1 MIYKAPN
8 IENLENIIVSRTDKI
23 GDLVLSIPAFYM
35 LRMMYPKA
43 NITILV
49 RNYNFDIVKAL
60 PCITKVIAVDSFDEA
75 SLKKE
80 IENIKAD
87 AFIALYSDSKVVSL
101 CKASKAKIK
110 VGPLSKLNSFFTYS
124 NGIRQK
130 RSLSI
135 KNEAEYNLDLIR
147 HLNEK
152 LFDSIKIKSEKI
164 VIGQDNYKLIDDF
177 LNSLNIK
184 DYLLVHPFTGGSAK
198 NLSIDEYIS
207 VLKKFK
213 SQCDI
218 DIVISCVEN
227 DSDEAYRM
235 QKDLGTKTH
244 VFVSKGSILNLAALI
259 DRAKVFLGASTGPS
273 HIAGNLQKRCI
284 LIYPNKATQ
293 SPVRWG
299 LYLNDKAS
307 YIIPDKYNIHE
318 NYKNKSFDKIDE
330 NIINLIVDKIIEGVN
345 E

>member
-1 MIYKAPN
+1 MFKKALN

-35 LRMMYPKA
+35 LSKMYPKA

-60 PCITKVIAVDSFDEA
+60 PCITKVIAIDSFDDT

-80 IENIKAD
+80 ILNIKAD

-101 CKASKAKIK
+101 CKESKAKIK
-110 VGPLSKLNSFFTYS
+110 VGPLSKLNSFFTYTH
-124 NGIRQK
+124 GIRQK
-130 RSLSI
+130 RSQSV

-152 LFDSIKIKSEKI
+152 LFDSLKVQSQKI
-164 VIGQDNYKLIDDF
+164 VIGQENYNLVDEF
-177 LNSLNIK
+177 LTSLNIK
-184 DYLLVHPFTGGSAK
+184 DFLLVHPFTGGSAK

-207 VLKKFK
+207 VLKKLK
-213 SQCDI
+213 AKCDI

-227 DSDEAYRM
+227 DSAEAYRM
-235 QKDLGTKTH
+235 QKALGTNDH

-259 DRAKVFLGASTGPS
+259 DRSKVFLGASTGPS
-273 HIAGNLQKRCI
+273 HIAGNLQKRCV

-299 LYLNDKAS
+299 LFLNDRAS
-307 YIIPDKYNIHE
+307 YIIPDKDNVHE
-318 NYKNKSFDKIDE
+318 NYKNKGFDKIDD